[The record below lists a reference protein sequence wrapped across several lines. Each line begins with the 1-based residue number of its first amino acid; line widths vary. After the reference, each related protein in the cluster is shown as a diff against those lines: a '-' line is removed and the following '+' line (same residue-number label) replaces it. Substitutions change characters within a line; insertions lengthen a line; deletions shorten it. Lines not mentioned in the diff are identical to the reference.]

1 MDNPYH
7 DRSISRMPSPIH
19 PLETLTTSHFQF
31 DEDVYALYLTYSR
44 TFGALTASA
53 GLRGEYWKSQV
64 RSLLQEDGTGG
75 YRHLNDSLN
84 VFPSA
89 SLIWRV
95 DRDRSLMLSYSS
107 RVARPDTRQ
116 LNPNAV
122 STNPARPS
130 VGNPFLRPEYNH
142 SLELTFHGVWDELDV
157 SLSAYYN
164 YNQDVIQSYLTPI
177 HPVTG
182 EQTRG
187 VLYNTYRITA
197 RRISSARNSSPRSSC
212 GIAWTFRAAS
222 MPTMRTIPGGEHLLE
237 CFGINFTAKC
247 RPTSR

>member
-1 MDNPYH
+1 
-7 DRSISRMPSPIH
+7 
-19 PLETLTTSHFQF
+19 
-31 DEDVYALYLTYSR
+31 
-44 TFGALTASA
+44 
-53 GLRGEYWKSQV
+53 
-64 RSLLQEDGTGG
+64 
-75 YRHLNDSLN
+75 
-84 VFPSA
+84 
-89 SLIWRV
+89 
-95 DRDRSLMLSYSS
+95 MLSYSS

-187 VLYNTYRITA
+187 VLYNTYKNYG
-197 RRISSARNSSPRSSC
+197 SSYFL
-212 GIAWTFRAAS
+212 GTELIASLQLWDRLDLSGSLNAYYADYSRGENTFWNAS
-222 MPTMRTIPGGEHLLE
+222 
-237 CFGINFTAKC
+237 GINFTAKMSANFQVNDHLTAMLLG
-247 RPTSR
+247 RYSGRQTLIQGTVDPIGTMDAGLRYSLLEGRMNLFVRLTDVFNSFRSTTRSVVDAGDGLLQNEVSREGYRSRVLYFTASYSF